1 MNDVNVMIA
10 IVILI
15 GSIMP
20 IIAGIKLAR
29 GYNKIETGASIEALE
44 ELVEAIKESRCD
56 QILHRE
62 TKKQIKPRSQPKDAH
77 NNSRL
82 TQKALLGE
90 NDQTRSRLGGLTV
103 FISQRSSYQLTA
115 AVTTAEG
122 PSVLAAILNCRLG
135 GILIFSWVRST
146 RIESPPAKL

>member
-56 QILHRE
+56 
-62 TKKQIKPRSQPKDAH
+62 
-77 NNSRL
+77 
-82 TQKALLGE
+82 
-90 NDQTRSRLGGLTV
+90 
-103 FISQRSSYQLTA
+103 
-115 AVTTAEG
+115 
-122 PSVLAAILNCRLG
+122 
-135 GILIFSWVRST
+135 
-146 RIESPPAKL
+146 